1 MHICNQIQQMCNN
14 RNRCGITYRKERKK
28 MMDEK
33 TMQRIRKLQALAE
46 RGIGGEKTTA
56 EDGYL
61 LYESAKDGDK
71 TGI

>member
-1 MHICNQIQQMCNN
+1 
-14 RNRCGITYRKERKK
+14 